1 MPGAD
6 EVKNNNTAGVNWIDY
21 ARWVGEALR
30 QMRESTGSKISLF
43 GSSVPEPS
51 ALLQDTLRTSFAADM
66 PESYQS
72 VFMRNHPVVERLLSE
87 RYALPAEAILCTT
100 GATMGVSYTLSA
112 LCSIGEHV
120 LIEHPGFDI
129 FAKGAATNKLQYS
142 FFERA
147 APDYQIVASDILQKL
162 RPETRMV
169 VITDL
174 HNPSG
179 ALADPAELDVLATR
193 LADRGIYLMID
204 EVYRDYSADPK
215 TGVDVTR
222 HENVVRIG
230 SMTKVFGLNTL
241 RCGWILA
248 SGKAMRALQAEFR
261 DTDFNVSRLAHSIA
275 AEVLLSAEQYDSWRD
290 DMMASASVTAQ
301 RMLGEME
308 QSGLIRLGMDL
319 QGCVCFPKV
328 NGVDDTR
335 ALSTWLIDNHDVV
348 VAPGECVGVAGHI
361 RIGFGLP
368 EDELSEG
375 LHRLACG
382 IAEYREKVALS
393 HRMA

>member
-1 MPGAD
+1 MPGTD
-6 EVKNNNTAGVNWIDY
+6 KVKNNNTGGIDWIDY
-21 ARWVGEALR
+21 AHWVGEALR
-30 QMRESTGSKISLF
+30 QMRESTGKKISLF
-43 GSSVPEPS
+43 GSSVPEPT
-51 ALLQDTLRTSFAADM
+51 ALLQETLRTSFSTSM

-87 RYALPAEAILCTT
+87 RYALPAETILCTT
-100 GATMGVSYTLSA
+100 GATMGVSYALSA

-129 FAKGAATNKLQYS
+129 FAKGAVANQLQYS
-142 FFERA
+142 FFDRV
-147 APDYQIVASDILQKL
+147 APHYRIIASDIIRKL
-162 RPETRMV
+162 RPETRIV
-169 VITDL
+169 VMTDL

-179 ALADPAELDVLATR
+179 ALADPAEVEKLATA
-193 LADRGIYLMID
+193 LAERGIYLLID

-222 HENVVRIG
+222 HENVVRVG
-230 SMTKVFGLNTL
+230 SMTKIFGLNTL

-248 SGKAMRALQAEFR
+248 SGAAMKAIRAEFK
-261 DTDFNVSRLAHSIA
+261 DTDFSVSRIAHSIA
-275 AEVLLSAEQYDSWRD
+275 AEVFLSSGTYDNWRD
-290 DMMASASVTAQ
+290 DMMASASKSAQ

-308 QSGLIRLGMDL
+308 RSGMITLGVDV

-328 NGVDDTR
+328 NGVEDTR

-348 VAPGECVGVAGHI
+348 VAPGECFGTAGHI

-382 IAEYREKVALS
+382 IAEYREKVART
-393 HRMA
+393 HNMA